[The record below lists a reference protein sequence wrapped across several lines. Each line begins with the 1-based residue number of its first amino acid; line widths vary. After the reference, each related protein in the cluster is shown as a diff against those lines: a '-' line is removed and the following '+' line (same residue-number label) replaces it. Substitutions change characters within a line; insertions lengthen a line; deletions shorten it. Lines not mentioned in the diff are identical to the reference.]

1 MEGKILKAVSSAVEK
16 GIETAVVTVLEVK
29 GSSPGKEG
37 SMMAVFSDGSI
48 LGTVGGG
55 ALEYEFIQEA
65 LKAIKE
71 NKSCEKSFELTE
83 KGSLHMKCGGFV
95 RAYIKVFAKREKL
108 LIMGGGHLGA
118 ELYTLGK
125 FLNKYVGSL
134 HMKCGG
140 FVRAYIKVF
149 AKREKLL
156 IMGGG
161 HLGAELYTLGKFL
174 NKYVVIFDDR
184 EEFFVRAYIKVF
196 AKREKLLIMGG
207 GHLGAELYTLGKF
220 LNKYVVIFD
229 DREEFANKERF
240 PEADEIIFG
249 KMKETVKNYSI
260 DENSYIIIVTR
271 GHENDKEC
279 LKAILDKKG
288 AYIKVFAKREKLLI
302 MGGGHLGAEL
312 YTLGKFLNKYVV
324 IFDDREEF
332 ANKERFPEADE
343 IIFGKMKETVK
354 NYSIDENSYII
365 IVTRGHE
372 NDKECLKAILD
383 KKVSPKYIGMVGS
396 RGKVLSTY
404 KELLDEGYS
413 KEELKKIY
421 SPIGLDISSSEP
433 KEIALGIM
441 AEITAVKNQ
450 KTGEH
455 MRDVRKIDID
465 NLN

>member
-1 MEGKILKAVSSAVEK
+1 MEGKILKAVSDAVEK
-16 GIETAVVTVLEVK
+16 GIEVAVVTVLEVK

-48 LGTVGGG
+48 IGTVGGG
-55 ALEYEFIQEA
+55 ALEYEIIQES
-65 LKAIKE
+65 LKAI
-71 NKSCEKSFELTE
+71 NKNSSCEKSFELTE
-83 KGSLHMKCGGFV
+83 TGNLHMKCGGFV
-95 RAYIKVFAKREKL
+95 RVYIK
-108 LIMGGGHLGA
+108 I
-118 ELYTLGK
+118 
-125 FLNKYVGSL
+125 
-134 HMKCGG
+134 
-140 FVRAYIKVF
+140 
-149 AKREKLL
+149 
-156 IMGGG
+156 
-161 HLGAELYTLGKFL
+161 
-174 NKYVVIFDDR
+174 
-184 EEFFVRAYIKVF
+184 F

-240 PEADEIIFG
+240 PEADEII
-249 KMKETVKNYSI
+249 
-260 DENSYIIIVTR
+260 
-271 GHENDKEC
+271 
-279 LKAILDKKG
+279 L
-288 AYIKVFAKREKLLI
+288 
-302 MGGGHLGAEL
+302 
-312 YTLGKFLNKYVV
+312 
-324 IFDDREEF
+324 
-332 ANKERFPEADE
+332 
-343 IIFGKMKETVK
+343 GKMKETVK

-383 KKVSPKYIGMVGS
+383 KKVFPKYIGMVGS

-404 KELLDEGYS
+404 KELLDEGYL

-455 MRDVRKIDID
+455 MRDIRKIDID

>member
-1 MEGKILKAVSSAVEK
+1 MEGKILKAVSSAVER

-37 SMMAVFSDGSI
+37 AMMAVFSDGSI

-71 NKSCEKSFELTE
+71 NKSYEKSFELTE
-83 KGSLHMKCGGFV
+83 KGSLHMKCGG
-95 RAYIKVFAKREKL
+95 
-108 LIMGGGHLGA
+108 
-118 ELYTLGK
+118 
-125 FLNKYVGSL
+125 
-134 HMKCGG
+134 
-140 FVRAYIKVF
+140 
-149 AKREKLL
+149 
-156 IMGGG
+156 
-161 HLGAELYTLGKFL
+161 
-174 NKYVVIFDDR
+174 
-184 EEFFVRAYIKVF
+184 FVRAYIKVF

-240 PEADEIIFG
+240 PEADEII
-249 KMKETVKNYSI
+249 
-260 DENSYIIIVTR
+260 
-271 GHENDKEC
+271 
-279 LKAILDKKG
+279 L
-288 AYIKVFAKREKLLI
+288 
-302 MGGGHLGAEL
+302 
-312 YTLGKFLNKYVV
+312 
-324 IFDDREEF
+324 
-332 ANKERFPEADE
+332 
-343 IIFGKMKETVK
+343 GKMKETVK

-383 KKVSPKYIGMVGS
+383 KKVFPKYIGMVGS

-404 KELLDEGYS
+404 KELLDEGYL

-455 MRDVRKIDID
+455 MRDIRKIDID
-465 NLN
+465 NLD

>member
-1 MEGKILKAVSSAVEK
+1 MEGKILKAVSSAVER

-37 SMMAVFSDGSI
+37 AMMAVFSDGSI

-55 ALEYEFIQEA
+55 ALEYEFIKEA

-125 FLNKYVGSL
+125 FLNKYV
-134 HMKCGG
+134 
-140 FVRAYIKVF
+140 
-149 AKREKLL
+149 
-156 IMGGG
+156 
-161 HLGAELYTLGKFL
+161 
-174 NKYVVIFDDR
+174 
-184 EEFFVRAYIKVF
+184 
-196 AKREKLLIMGG
+196 
-207 GHLGAELYTLGKF
+207 
-220 LNKYVVIFD
+220 VIFD

-240 PEADEIIFG
+240 PEADEII
-249 KMKETVKNYSI
+249 
-260 DENSYIIIVTR
+260 
-271 GHENDKEC
+271 
-279 LKAILDKKG
+279 L
-288 AYIKVFAKREKLLI
+288 
-302 MGGGHLGAEL
+302 
-312 YTLGKFLNKYVV
+312 
-324 IFDDREEF
+324 
-332 ANKERFPEADE
+332 
-343 IIFGKMKETVK
+343 GKMKETVK

-383 KKVSPKYIGMVGS
+383 KKVFPKYIGMVGS

-404 KELLDEGYS
+404 KELLDEGYL

>member
-125 FLNKYVGSL
+125 FLNKYV
-134 HMKCGG
+134 
-140 FVRAYIKVF
+140 
-149 AKREKLL
+149 
-156 IMGGG
+156 
-161 HLGAELYTLGKFL
+161 
-174 NKYVVIFDDR
+174 VV
-184 EEFFVRAYIKVF
+184 
-196 AKREKLLIMGG
+196 
-207 GHLGAELYTLGKF
+207 
-220 LNKYVVIFD
+220 FD
-229 DREEFANKERF
+229 DREEFANRERF
-240 PEADEIIFG
+240 SEADEIIFG
-249 KMKETVKNYSI
+249 KME
-260 DENSYIIIVTR
+260 
-271 GHENDKEC
+271 
-279 LKAILDKKG
+279 
-288 AYIKVFAKREKLLI
+288 
-302 MGGGHLGAEL
+302 
-312 YTLGKFLNKYVV
+312 
-324 IFDDREEF
+324 
-332 ANKERFPEADE
+332 
-343 IIFGKMKETVK
+343 ETVK

-413 KEELKKIY
+413 KKELKKIY

>member
-16 GIETAVVTVLEVK
+16 GIETAVVTILEVK

-125 FLNKYVGSL
+125 FLNKYV
-134 HMKCGG
+134 
-140 FVRAYIKVF
+140 
-149 AKREKLL
+149 
-156 IMGGG
+156 
-161 HLGAELYTLGKFL
+161 
-174 NKYVVIFDDR
+174 
-184 EEFFVRAYIKVF
+184 
-196 AKREKLLIMGG
+196 
-207 GHLGAELYTLGKF
+207 
-220 LNKYVVIFD
+220 VIFD
-229 DREEFANKERF
+229 DREEFANRKRF

-249 KMKETVKNYSI
+249 T
-260 DENSYIIIVTR
+260 
-271 GHENDKEC
+271 
-279 LKAILDKKG
+279 
-288 AYIKVFAKREKLLI
+288 
-302 MGGGHLGAEL
+302 
-312 YTLGKFLNKYVV
+312 
-324 IFDDREEF
+324 
-332 ANKERFPEADE
+332 
-343 IIFGKMKETVK
+343 MKETVK

-413 KEELKKIY
+413 KKELKKIY

>member
-95 RAYIKVFAKREKL
+95 RAYIKVF
-108 LIMGGGHLGA
+108 
-118 ELYTLGK
+118 
-125 FLNKYVGSL
+125 S
-134 HMKCGG
+134 
-140 FVRAYIKVF
+140 
-149 AKREKLL
+149 KREKLL

-174 NKYVVIFDDR
+174 NKYVV
-184 EEFFVRAYIKVF
+184 V
-196 AKREKLLIMGG
+196 
-207 GHLGAELYTLGKF
+207 
-220 LNKYVVIFD
+220 FD
-229 DREEFANKERF
+229 DREEFAKRERF
-240 PEADEIIFG
+240 
-249 KMKETVKNYSI
+249 S
-260 DENSYIIIVTR
+260 
-271 GHENDKEC
+271 
-279 LKAILDKKG
+279 
-288 AYIKVFAKREKLLI
+288 
-302 MGGGHLGAEL
+302 
-312 YTLGKFLNKYVV
+312 
-324 IFDDREEF
+324 
-332 ANKERFPEADE
+332 EADE

>member
-1 MEGKILKAVSSAVEK
+1 MEGKILKAVSDAVEK
-16 GIETAVVTVLEVK
+16 GIEVAVVTVLEVK

-37 SMMAVFSDGSI
+37 SMMAIFSDGSI
-48 LGTVGGG
+48 IGTVGGG
-55 ALEYEFIQEA
+55 ALEYEIIQES
-65 LKAIKE
+65 LKAI
-71 NKSCEKSFELTE
+71 NKNSSCEKSFELTE
-83 KGSLHMKCGGFV
+83 TGNLHMKCGGFIRV
-95 RAYIKVFAKREKL
+95 YIK
-108 LIMGGGHLGA
+108 I
-118 ELYTLGK
+118 
-125 FLNKYVGSL
+125 
-134 HMKCGG
+134 
-140 FVRAYIKVF
+140 
-149 AKREKLL
+149 
-156 IMGGG
+156 
-161 HLGAELYTLGKFL
+161 
-174 NKYVVIFDDR
+174 
-184 EEFFVRAYIKVF
+184 F

-229 DREEFANKERF
+229 DREEFANRERF
-240 PEADEIIFG
+240 
-249 KMKETVKNYSI
+249 S
-260 DENSYIIIVTR
+260 
-271 GHENDKEC
+271 
-279 LKAILDKKG
+279 
-288 AYIKVFAKREKLLI
+288 
-302 MGGGHLGAEL
+302 
-312 YTLGKFLNKYVV
+312 
-324 IFDDREEF
+324 
-332 ANKERFPEADE
+332 EADE

-455 MRDVRKIDID
+455 MRDIRKIDID
-465 NLN
+465 NLD

>member
-125 FLNKYVGSL
+125 FLNKYV
-134 HMKCGG
+134 
-140 FVRAYIKVF
+140 
-149 AKREKLL
+149 
-156 IMGGG
+156 
-161 HLGAELYTLGKFL
+161 
-174 NKYVVIFDDR
+174 
-184 EEFFVRAYIKVF
+184 
-196 AKREKLLIMGG
+196 
-207 GHLGAELYTLGKF
+207 
-220 LNKYVVIFD
+220 VIFD
-229 DREEFANKERF
+229 DREEFANRKRF

-249 KMKETVKNYSI
+249 KMEETVKNYS
-260 DENSYIIIVTR
+260 V
-271 GHENDKEC
+271 
-279 LKAILDKKG
+279 
-288 AYIKVFAKREKLLI
+288 
-302 MGGGHLGAEL
+302 
-312 YTLGKFLNKYVV
+312 
-324 IFDDREEF
+324 
-332 ANKERFPEADE
+332 
-343 IIFGKMKETVK
+343 
-354 NYSIDENSYII
+354 DENSYII

-413 KEELKKIY
+413 KDELKKIY
-421 SPIGLDISSSEP
+421 SPIGFDISSSEP

-465 NLN
+465 NLD

>member
-37 SMMAVFSDGSI
+37 AMMAVFSDGSI

-125 FLNKYVGSL
+125 FLNKYV
-134 HMKCGG
+134 
-140 FVRAYIKVF
+140 
-149 AKREKLL
+149 
-156 IMGGG
+156 
-161 HLGAELYTLGKFL
+161 
-174 NKYVVIFDDR
+174 VV
-184 EEFFVRAYIKVF
+184 
-196 AKREKLLIMGG
+196 
-207 GHLGAELYTLGKF
+207 
-220 LNKYVVIFD
+220 FD
-229 DREEFANKERF
+229 DREEFANRERF
-240 PEADEIIFG
+240 SEADEIIFG
-249 KMKETVKNYSI
+249 KMEETVKNYS
-260 DENSYIIIVTR
+260 V
-271 GHENDKEC
+271 
-279 LKAILDKKG
+279 
-288 AYIKVFAKREKLLI
+288 
-302 MGGGHLGAEL
+302 
-312 YTLGKFLNKYVV
+312 
-324 IFDDREEF
+324 
-332 ANKERFPEADE
+332 
-343 IIFGKMKETVK
+343 
-354 NYSIDENSYII
+354 DENSYII

>member
-71 NKSCEKSFELTE
+71 NKSYEKSFELTE

-95 RAYIKVFAKREKL
+95 RAYIKVFAKREK
-108 LIMGGGHLGA
+108 
-118 ELYTLGK
+118 
-125 FLNKYVGSL
+125 F
-134 HMKCGG
+134 
-140 FVRAYIKVF
+140 
-149 AKREKLL
+149 
-156 IMGGG
+156 
-161 HLGAELYTLGKFL
+161 
-174 NKYVVIFDDR
+174 
-184 EEFFVRAYIKVF
+184 
-196 AKREKLLIMGG
+196 LIMGG

-229 DREEFANKERF
+229 DREEFANRERF

-249 KMKETVKNYSI
+249 KMEETIKNYS
-260 DENSYIIIVTR
+260 V
-271 GHENDKEC
+271 
-279 LKAILDKKG
+279 
-288 AYIKVFAKREKLLI
+288 
-302 MGGGHLGAEL
+302 
-312 YTLGKFLNKYVV
+312 
-324 IFDDREEF
+324 
-332 ANKERFPEADE
+332 
-343 IIFGKMKETVK
+343 
-354 NYSIDENSYII
+354 DENSYII

>member
-125 FLNKYVGSL
+125 FLNKYV
-134 HMKCGG
+134 
-140 FVRAYIKVF
+140 
-149 AKREKLL
+149 
-156 IMGGG
+156 
-161 HLGAELYTLGKFL
+161 
-174 NKYVVIFDDR
+174 VV
-184 EEFFVRAYIKVF
+184 
-196 AKREKLLIMGG
+196 
-207 GHLGAELYTLGKF
+207 
-220 LNKYVVIFD
+220 FD
-229 DREEFANKERF
+229 DREEFANRERF
-240 PEADEIIFG
+240 
-249 KMKETVKNYSI
+249 S
-260 DENSYIIIVTR
+260 
-271 GHENDKEC
+271 
-279 LKAILDKKG
+279 
-288 AYIKVFAKREKLLI
+288 
-302 MGGGHLGAEL
+302 
-312 YTLGKFLNKYVV
+312 
-324 IFDDREEF
+324 
-332 ANKERFPEADE
+332 EADE

-383 KKVSPKYIGMVGS
+383 KKVFPKYIGMVGS

-404 KELLDEGYS
+404 KELLDEGYL

>member
-1 MEGKILKAVSSAVEK
+1 MEGKILKSVSSAVEK

-71 NKSCEKSFELTE
+71 NKSFEKSFELTE

-125 FLNKYVGSL
+125 FLNKYV
-134 HMKCGG
+134 
-140 FVRAYIKVF
+140 
-149 AKREKLL
+149 
-156 IMGGG
+156 
-161 HLGAELYTLGKFL
+161 
-174 NKYVVIFDDR
+174 
-184 EEFFVRAYIKVF
+184 
-196 AKREKLLIMGG
+196 
-207 GHLGAELYTLGKF
+207 
-220 LNKYVVIFD
+220 VIFD
-229 DREEFANKERF
+229 DREEFANRERF
-240 PEADEIIFG
+240 PEADEII
-249 KMKETVKNYSI
+249 
-260 DENSYIIIVTR
+260 
-271 GHENDKEC
+271 
-279 LKAILDKKG
+279 L
-288 AYIKVFAKREKLLI
+288 
-302 MGGGHLGAEL
+302 
-312 YTLGKFLNKYVV
+312 
-324 IFDDREEF
+324 
-332 ANKERFPEADE
+332 
-343 IIFGKMKETVK
+343 GKMKETVK

-455 MRDVRKIDID
+455 MRDIRKIDID
-465 NLN
+465 NLD

>member
-125 FLNKYVGSL
+125 FLNKYV
-134 HMKCGG
+134 
-140 FVRAYIKVF
+140 
-149 AKREKLL
+149 
-156 IMGGG
+156 
-161 HLGAELYTLGKFL
+161 
-174 NKYVVIFDDR
+174 
-184 EEFFVRAYIKVF
+184 
-196 AKREKLLIMGG
+196 
-207 GHLGAELYTLGKF
+207 
-220 LNKYVVIFD
+220 VIFD
-229 DREEFANKERF
+229 DREEFANRKRF

-249 KMKETVKNYSI
+249 KMEETVKNYS
-260 DENSYIIIVTR
+260 V
-271 GHENDKEC
+271 
-279 LKAILDKKG
+279 
-288 AYIKVFAKREKLLI
+288 
-302 MGGGHLGAEL
+302 
-312 YTLGKFLNKYVV
+312 
-324 IFDDREEF
+324 
-332 ANKERFPEADE
+332 
-343 IIFGKMKETVK
+343 
-354 NYSIDENSYII
+354 DENSYII

-421 SPIGLDISSSEP
+421 SPIGLDISSSET

>member
-125 FLNKYVGSL
+125 FLNKYV
-134 HMKCGG
+134 
-140 FVRAYIKVF
+140 
-149 AKREKLL
+149 
-156 IMGGG
+156 
-161 HLGAELYTLGKFL
+161 
-174 NKYVVIFDDR
+174 
-184 EEFFVRAYIKVF
+184 
-196 AKREKLLIMGG
+196 
-207 GHLGAELYTLGKF
+207 
-220 LNKYVVIFD
+220 VIFD
-229 DREEFANKERF
+229 DREEFANRKRF

-249 KMKETVKNYSI
+249 T
-260 DENSYIIIVTR
+260 
-271 GHENDKEC
+271 
-279 LKAILDKKG
+279 
-288 AYIKVFAKREKLLI
+288 
-302 MGGGHLGAEL
+302 
-312 YTLGKFLNKYVV
+312 
-324 IFDDREEF
+324 
-332 ANKERFPEADE
+332 
-343 IIFGKMKETVK
+343 MKETVK

-413 KEELKKIY
+413 KKELKKIY

>member
-1 MEGKILKAVSSAVEK
+1 MEGKILKAVSSAVER

-55 ALEYEFIQEA
+55 ALEYEFIKEA

-125 FLNKYVGSL
+125 FLNKYV
-134 HMKCGG
+134 
-140 FVRAYIKVF
+140 
-149 AKREKLL
+149 
-156 IMGGG
+156 
-161 HLGAELYTLGKFL
+161 
-174 NKYVVIFDDR
+174 
-184 EEFFVRAYIKVF
+184 
-196 AKREKLLIMGG
+196 
-207 GHLGAELYTLGKF
+207 
-220 LNKYVVIFD
+220 VIFD

-240 PEADEIIFG
+240 PEADEII
-249 KMKETVKNYSI
+249 
-260 DENSYIIIVTR
+260 
-271 GHENDKEC
+271 
-279 LKAILDKKG
+279 L
-288 AYIKVFAKREKLLI
+288 
-302 MGGGHLGAEL
+302 
-312 YTLGKFLNKYVV
+312 
-324 IFDDREEF
+324 
-332 ANKERFPEADE
+332 
-343 IIFGKMKETVK
+343 GKMKETVK

-383 KKVSPKYIGMVGS
+383 KKVFPKYIGMVGS

-404 KELLDEGYS
+404 KELLDEGYL

-455 MRDVRKIDID
+455 MRDIRKIDID
-465 NLN
+465 NLD

>member
-37 SMMAVFSDGSI
+37 AMMAVFSDGSI

-125 FLNKYVGSL
+125 FLNKYV
-134 HMKCGG
+134 
-140 FVRAYIKVF
+140 
-149 AKREKLL
+149 
-156 IMGGG
+156 
-161 HLGAELYTLGKFL
+161 
-174 NKYVVIFDDR
+174 
-184 EEFFVRAYIKVF
+184 
-196 AKREKLLIMGG
+196 
-207 GHLGAELYTLGKF
+207 
-220 LNKYVVIFD
+220 VIFD
-229 DREEFANKERF
+229 DREEFANRERF
-240 PEADEIIFG
+240 SEADEIIFG

-271 GHENDKEC
+271 GD
-279 LKAILDKKG
+279 
-288 AYIKVFAKREKLLI
+288 
-302 MGGGHLGAEL
+302 
-312 YTLGKFLNKYVV
+312 
-324 IFDDREEF
+324 
-332 ANKERFPEADE
+332 
-343 IIFGKMKETVK
+343 
-354 NYSIDENSYII
+354 
-365 IVTRGHE
+365 E

>member
-125 FLNKYVGSL
+125 FLNKYV
-134 HMKCGG
+134 
-140 FVRAYIKVF
+140 
-149 AKREKLL
+149 
-156 IMGGG
+156 
-161 HLGAELYTLGKFL
+161 
-174 NKYVVIFDDR
+174 
-184 EEFFVRAYIKVF
+184 
-196 AKREKLLIMGG
+196 
-207 GHLGAELYTLGKF
+207 
-220 LNKYVVIFD
+220 VIFD
-229 DREEFANKERF
+229 DREEFANRERF

-249 KMKETVKNYSI
+249 KMKETVKNYS
-260 DENSYIIIVTR
+260 V
-271 GHENDKEC
+271 
-279 LKAILDKKG
+279 
-288 AYIKVFAKREKLLI
+288 
-302 MGGGHLGAEL
+302 
-312 YTLGKFLNKYVV
+312 
-324 IFDDREEF
+324 
-332 ANKERFPEADE
+332 
-343 IIFGKMKETVK
+343 
-354 NYSIDENSYII
+354 DENSYII

>member
-125 FLNKYVGSL
+125 FLNKYV
-134 HMKCGG
+134 
-140 FVRAYIKVF
+140 
-149 AKREKLL
+149 
-156 IMGGG
+156 
-161 HLGAELYTLGKFL
+161 
-174 NKYVVIFDDR
+174 
-184 EEFFVRAYIKVF
+184 
-196 AKREKLLIMGG
+196 
-207 GHLGAELYTLGKF
+207 
-220 LNKYVVIFD
+220 VIFD
-229 DREEFANKERF
+229 DREEFANRKRF

-249 KMKETVKNYSI
+249 TMKETVKNYSI
-260 DENSYIIIVTR
+260 DEN
-271 GHENDKEC
+271 
-279 LKAILDKKG
+279 L
-288 AYIKVFAKREKLLI
+288 
-302 MGGGHLGAEL
+302 
-312 YTLGKFLNKYVV
+312 
-324 IFDDREEF
+324 
-332 ANKERFPEADE
+332 
-343 IIFGKMKETVK
+343 
-354 NYSIDENSYII
+354 YII

-413 KEELKKIY
+413 KKELKKIY

>member
-1 MEGKILKAVSSAVEK
+1 MEGKILKAVSSAVER

-83 KGSLHMKCGGFV
+83 Q
-95 RAYIKVFAKREKL
+95 
-108 LIMGGGHLGA
+108 
-118 ELYTLGK
+118 
-125 FLNKYVGSL
+125 GSL

-184 EEFFVRAYIKVF
+184 EEF
-196 AKREKLLIMGG
+196 
-207 GHLGAELYTLGKF
+207 
-220 LNKYVVIFD
+220 
-229 DREEFANKERF
+229 ANR
-240 PEADEIIFG
+240 
-249 KMKETVKNYSI
+249 
-260 DENSYIIIVTR
+260 
-271 GHENDKEC
+271 
-279 LKAILDKKG
+279 
-288 AYIKVFAKREKLLI
+288 
-302 MGGGHLGAEL
+302 
-312 YTLGKFLNKYVV
+312 
-324 IFDDREEF
+324 
-332 ANKERFPEADE
+332 ERFPEADE

-404 KELLDEGYS
+404 KELLDEGYL

-465 NLN
+465 NLD

>member
-1 MEGKILKAVSSAVEK
+1 MEGKILKAVSSAVER

-55 ALEYEFIQEA
+55 ALEYEFIKEA

-125 FLNKYVGSL
+125 FLNKYV
-134 HMKCGG
+134 
-140 FVRAYIKVF
+140 
-149 AKREKLL
+149 
-156 IMGGG
+156 
-161 HLGAELYTLGKFL
+161 
-174 NKYVVIFDDR
+174 
-184 EEFFVRAYIKVF
+184 
-196 AKREKLLIMGG
+196 
-207 GHLGAELYTLGKF
+207 
-220 LNKYVVIFD
+220 VIFD
-229 DREEFANKERF
+229 DREEFANRERF
-240 PEADEIIFG
+240 PEVDEII
-249 KMKETVKNYSI
+249 
-260 DENSYIIIVTR
+260 
-271 GHENDKEC
+271 
-279 LKAILDKKG
+279 L
-288 AYIKVFAKREKLLI
+288 
-302 MGGGHLGAEL
+302 
-312 YTLGKFLNKYVV
+312 
-324 IFDDREEF
+324 
-332 ANKERFPEADE
+332 
-343 IIFGKMKETVK
+343 GKMKETVK

-383 KKVSPKYIGMVGS
+383 KKVFPKYIGMVGS

-404 KELLDEGYS
+404 KELLDEGYL

-465 NLN
+465 NLD

>member
-125 FLNKYVGSL
+125 FLNKYV
-134 HMKCGG
+134 
-140 FVRAYIKVF
+140 
-149 AKREKLL
+149 
-156 IMGGG
+156 
-161 HLGAELYTLGKFL
+161 
-174 NKYVVIFDDR
+174 VV
-184 EEFFVRAYIKVF
+184 
-196 AKREKLLIMGG
+196 
-207 GHLGAELYTLGKF
+207 
-220 LNKYVVIFD
+220 FD
-229 DREEFANKERF
+229 DREEFANRERF
-240 PEADEIIFG
+240 
-249 KMKETVKNYSI
+249 S
-260 DENSYIIIVTR
+260 
-271 GHENDKEC
+271 
-279 LKAILDKKG
+279 
-288 AYIKVFAKREKLLI
+288 
-302 MGGGHLGAEL
+302 
-312 YTLGKFLNKYVV
+312 
-324 IFDDREEF
+324 
-332 ANKERFPEADE
+332 EADE

-404 KELLDEGYS
+404 KELLDEGYL
-413 KEELKKIY
+413 KKKKKKIY

>member
-71 NKSCEKSFELTE
+71 NKSYEKSFELTE

-125 FLNKYVGSL
+125 FLNKYV
-134 HMKCGG
+134 
-140 FVRAYIKVF
+140 
-149 AKREKLL
+149 
-156 IMGGG
+156 
-161 HLGAELYTLGKFL
+161 
-174 NKYVVIFDDR
+174 
-184 EEFFVRAYIKVF
+184 
-196 AKREKLLIMGG
+196 
-207 GHLGAELYTLGKF
+207 
-220 LNKYVVIFD
+220 VIFD
-229 DREEFANKERF
+229 DREEFANRERF
-240 PEADEIIFG
+240 HEADEIIFG
-249 KMKETVKNYSI
+249 KME
-260 DENSYIIIVTR
+260 
-271 GHENDKEC
+271 
-279 LKAILDKKG
+279 
-288 AYIKVFAKREKLLI
+288 
-302 MGGGHLGAEL
+302 
-312 YTLGKFLNKYVV
+312 
-324 IFDDREEF
+324 
-332 ANKERFPEADE
+332 
-343 IIFGKMKETVK
+343 ETVK

>member
-125 FLNKYVGSL
+125 FLNKYV
-134 HMKCGG
+134 
-140 FVRAYIKVF
+140 
-149 AKREKLL
+149 
-156 IMGGG
+156 
-161 HLGAELYTLGKFL
+161 
-174 NKYVVIFDDR
+174 
-184 EEFFVRAYIKVF
+184 
-196 AKREKLLIMGG
+196 
-207 GHLGAELYTLGKF
+207 
-220 LNKYVVIFD
+220 VIFD
-229 DREEFANKERF
+229 DREEFANRKRF

-249 KMKETVKNYSI
+249 KME
-260 DENSYIIIVTR
+260 
-271 GHENDKEC
+271 
-279 LKAILDKKG
+279 
-288 AYIKVFAKREKLLI
+288 
-302 MGGGHLGAEL
+302 
-312 YTLGKFLNKYVV
+312 
-324 IFDDREEF
+324 
-332 ANKERFPEADE
+332 
-343 IIFGKMKETVK
+343 ETVK

>member
-125 FLNKYVGSL
+125 FLNKYV
-134 HMKCGG
+134 
-140 FVRAYIKVF
+140 
-149 AKREKLL
+149 
-156 IMGGG
+156 
-161 HLGAELYTLGKFL
+161 
-174 NKYVVIFDDR
+174 
-184 EEFFVRAYIKVF
+184 
-196 AKREKLLIMGG
+196 
-207 GHLGAELYTLGKF
+207 
-220 LNKYVVIFD
+220 VIFD

-249 KMKETVKNYSI
+249 KMEETVKNYS
-260 DENSYIIIVTR
+260 V
-271 GHENDKEC
+271 
-279 LKAILDKKG
+279 
-288 AYIKVFAKREKLLI
+288 
-302 MGGGHLGAEL
+302 
-312 YTLGKFLNKYVV
+312 
-324 IFDDREEF
+324 
-332 ANKERFPEADE
+332 
-343 IIFGKMKETVK
+343 
-354 NYSIDENSYII
+354 DENSYII

-413 KEELKKIY
+413 KEELKKIF

>member
-55 ALEYEFIQEA
+55 ALEYEFIKEA

-125 FLNKYVGSL
+125 FLNKYV
-134 HMKCGG
+134 
-140 FVRAYIKVF
+140 
-149 AKREKLL
+149 
-156 IMGGG
+156 
-161 HLGAELYTLGKFL
+161 
-174 NKYVVIFDDR
+174 
-184 EEFFVRAYIKVF
+184 
-196 AKREKLLIMGG
+196 
-207 GHLGAELYTLGKF
+207 
-220 LNKYVVIFD
+220 VIFD
-229 DREEFANKERF
+229 DREEFANRERF
-240 PEADEIIFG
+240 PEADEII
-249 KMKETVKNYSI
+249 
-260 DENSYIIIVTR
+260 
-271 GHENDKEC
+271 
-279 LKAILDKKG
+279 L
-288 AYIKVFAKREKLLI
+288 
-302 MGGGHLGAEL
+302 
-312 YTLGKFLNKYVV
+312 
-324 IFDDREEF
+324 
-332 ANKERFPEADE
+332 
-343 IIFGKMKETVK
+343 GKMKETVK

-404 KELLDEGYS
+404 KELLDKGYL

-455 MRDVRKIDID
+455 MRDIRKIDID

>member
-95 RAYIKVFAKREKL
+95 RAYIKVF
-108 LIMGGGHLGA
+108 
-118 ELYTLGK
+118 
-125 FLNKYVGSL
+125 S
-134 HMKCGG
+134 
-140 FVRAYIKVF
+140 
-149 AKREKLL
+149 KREKLL

-174 NKYVVIFDDR
+174 NKYVV
-184 EEFFVRAYIKVF
+184 V
-196 AKREKLLIMGG
+196 
-207 GHLGAELYTLGKF
+207 
-220 LNKYVVIFD
+220 FD
-229 DREEFANKERF
+229 DREEFANRERF
-240 PEADEIIFG
+240 SEADEIIFG
-249 KMKETVKNYSI
+249 KT
-260 DENSYIIIVTR
+260 
-271 GHENDKEC
+271 
-279 LKAILDKKG
+279 
-288 AYIKVFAKREKLLI
+288 
-302 MGGGHLGAEL
+302 
-312 YTLGKFLNKYVV
+312 
-324 IFDDREEF
+324 
-332 ANKERFPEADE
+332 
-343 IIFGKMKETVK
+343 KETVK

>member
-37 SMMAVFSDGSI
+37 AMMAVFSDGSI

-55 ALEYEFIQEA
+55 ALEYEFIKEA

-125 FLNKYVGSL
+125 FLNKYV
-134 HMKCGG
+134 
-140 FVRAYIKVF
+140 
-149 AKREKLL
+149 
-156 IMGGG
+156 
-161 HLGAELYTLGKFL
+161 
-174 NKYVVIFDDR
+174 
-184 EEFFVRAYIKVF
+184 
-196 AKREKLLIMGG
+196 
-207 GHLGAELYTLGKF
+207 
-220 LNKYVVIFD
+220 VIFD
-229 DREEFANKERF
+229 DREEFANRERF
-240 PEADEIIFG
+240 PEADEII
-249 KMKETVKNYSI
+249 
-260 DENSYIIIVTR
+260 
-271 GHENDKEC
+271 
-279 LKAILDKKG
+279 L
-288 AYIKVFAKREKLLI
+288 
-302 MGGGHLGAEL
+302 
-312 YTLGKFLNKYVV
+312 
-324 IFDDREEF
+324 
-332 ANKERFPEADE
+332 
-343 IIFGKMKETVK
+343 GKMKETVK

-383 KKVSPKYIGMVGS
+383 KKVFPKYIGMVGS

-404 KELLDEGYS
+404 KELLDEGYL

-455 MRDVRKIDID
+455 MRDIRKIDID
-465 NLN
+465 NLD

>member
-125 FLNKYVGSL
+125 FLNKYV
-134 HMKCGG
+134 
-140 FVRAYIKVF
+140 
-149 AKREKLL
+149 
-156 IMGGG
+156 
-161 HLGAELYTLGKFL
+161 
-174 NKYVVIFDDR
+174 VV
-184 EEFFVRAYIKVF
+184 
-196 AKREKLLIMGG
+196 
-207 GHLGAELYTLGKF
+207 
-220 LNKYVVIFD
+220 FD
-229 DREEFANKERF
+229 DREEFANRERF
-240 PEADEIIFG
+240 SEADEIIFG
-249 KMKETVKNYSI
+249 KMEETVKNYS
-260 DENSYIIIVTR
+260 V
-271 GHENDKEC
+271 
-279 LKAILDKKG
+279 
-288 AYIKVFAKREKLLI
+288 
-302 MGGGHLGAEL
+302 
-312 YTLGKFLNKYVV
+312 
-324 IFDDREEF
+324 
-332 ANKERFPEADE
+332 
-343 IIFGKMKETVK
+343 
-354 NYSIDENSYII
+354 DENSYII

-413 KEELKKIY
+413 KEELKKIF

-441 AEITAVKNQ
+441 AEIIAVKNQ

>member
-125 FLNKYVGSL
+125 FLNKYV
-134 HMKCGG
+134 
-140 FVRAYIKVF
+140 
-149 AKREKLL
+149 
-156 IMGGG
+156 
-161 HLGAELYTLGKFL
+161 
-174 NKYVVIFDDR
+174 
-184 EEFFVRAYIKVF
+184 
-196 AKREKLLIMGG
+196 
-207 GHLGAELYTLGKF
+207 
-220 LNKYVVIFD
+220 VIFD
-229 DREEFANKERF
+229 DREEFANRKRF

-249 KMKETVKNYSI
+249 T
-260 DENSYIIIVTR
+260 
-271 GHENDKEC
+271 
-279 LKAILDKKG
+279 
-288 AYIKVFAKREKLLI
+288 
-302 MGGGHLGAEL
+302 
-312 YTLGKFLNKYVV
+312 
-324 IFDDREEF
+324 
-332 ANKERFPEADE
+332 
-343 IIFGKMKETVK
+343 MKETVK

-404 KELLDEGYS
+404 KELLDEGYL

-455 MRDVRKIDID
+455 MRDIRKIDID

>member
-125 FLNKYVGSL
+125 FLNKYV
-134 HMKCGG
+134 
-140 FVRAYIKVF
+140 
-149 AKREKLL
+149 
-156 IMGGG
+156 
-161 HLGAELYTLGKFL
+161 
-174 NKYVVIFDDR
+174 VV
-184 EEFFVRAYIKVF
+184 
-196 AKREKLLIMGG
+196 
-207 GHLGAELYTLGKF
+207 
-220 LNKYVVIFD
+220 FD
-229 DREEFANKERF
+229 DREEFANRERF
-240 PEADEIIFG
+240 SEADEIIFG
-249 KMKETVKNYSI
+249 KMEETIKNYS
-260 DENSYIIIVTR
+260 V
-271 GHENDKEC
+271 
-279 LKAILDKKG
+279 
-288 AYIKVFAKREKLLI
+288 
-302 MGGGHLGAEL
+302 
-312 YTLGKFLNKYVV
+312 
-324 IFDDREEF
+324 
-332 ANKERFPEADE
+332 
-343 IIFGKMKETVK
+343 
-354 NYSIDENSYII
+354 DENSYII

-413 KEELKKIY
+413 EEELKKIY
-421 SPIGLDISSSEP
+421 SPIGLDISSFEP

-441 AEITAVKNQ
+441 AEIIAVKNQ

>member
-125 FLNKYVGSL
+125 FLNKYV
-134 HMKCGG
+134 
-140 FVRAYIKVF
+140 
-149 AKREKLL
+149 
-156 IMGGG
+156 
-161 HLGAELYTLGKFL
+161 
-174 NKYVVIFDDR
+174 VV
-184 EEFFVRAYIKVF
+184 
-196 AKREKLLIMGG
+196 
-207 GHLGAELYTLGKF
+207 
-220 LNKYVVIFD
+220 FD
-229 DREEFANKERF
+229 DREEFANRERF
-240 PEADEIIFG
+240 
-249 KMKETVKNYSI
+249 S
-260 DENSYIIIVTR
+260 
-271 GHENDKEC
+271 
-279 LKAILDKKG
+279 
-288 AYIKVFAKREKLLI
+288 
-302 MGGGHLGAEL
+302 
-312 YTLGKFLNKYVV
+312 
-324 IFDDREEF
+324 
-332 ANKERFPEADE
+332 EADE

-413 KEELKKIY
+413 EEELKKIY

>member
-1 MEGKILKAVSSAVEK
+1 MEGKILKAVSSAVER

-37 SMMAVFSDGSI
+37 AMMAVFSDGSI

-55 ALEYEFIQEA
+55 ALEYEFIKEA

-125 FLNKYVGSL
+125 FLNKYV
-134 HMKCGG
+134 
-140 FVRAYIKVF
+140 
-149 AKREKLL
+149 
-156 IMGGG
+156 
-161 HLGAELYTLGKFL
+161 
-174 NKYVVIFDDR
+174 
-184 EEFFVRAYIKVF
+184 
-196 AKREKLLIMGG
+196 
-207 GHLGAELYTLGKF
+207 
-220 LNKYVVIFD
+220 VIFD

-240 PEADEIIFG
+240 PEADEII
-249 KMKETVKNYSI
+249 
-260 DENSYIIIVTR
+260 
-271 GHENDKEC
+271 
-279 LKAILDKKG
+279 L
-288 AYIKVFAKREKLLI
+288 
-302 MGGGHLGAEL
+302 
-312 YTLGKFLNKYVV
+312 
-324 IFDDREEF
+324 
-332 ANKERFPEADE
+332 
-343 IIFGKMKETVK
+343 GKMKETVK

-383 KKVSPKYIGMVGS
+383 KKVFPKYIGMVGS

-404 KELLDEGYS
+404 KELLDKGYL

-465 NLN
+465 NLD

>member
-1 MEGKILKAVSSAVEK
+1 MEGKILKAVSSAVER

-55 ALEYEFIQEA
+55 ALEYEFIKEA

-125 FLNKYVGSL
+125 FLNKYV
-134 HMKCGG
+134 
-140 FVRAYIKVF
+140 
-149 AKREKLL
+149 
-156 IMGGG
+156 
-161 HLGAELYTLGKFL
+161 
-174 NKYVVIFDDR
+174 
-184 EEFFVRAYIKVF
+184 
-196 AKREKLLIMGG
+196 
-207 GHLGAELYTLGKF
+207 
-220 LNKYVVIFD
+220 VIFD
-229 DREEFANKERF
+229 DREEFANR
-240 PEADEIIFG
+240 
-249 KMKETVKNYSI
+249 
-260 DENSYIIIVTR
+260 
-271 GHENDKEC
+271 
-279 LKAILDKKG
+279 
-288 AYIKVFAKREKLLI
+288 
-302 MGGGHLGAEL
+302 
-312 YTLGKFLNKYVV
+312 
-324 IFDDREEF
+324 
-332 ANKERFPEADE
+332 ERFPEADE

-383 KKVSPKYIGMVGS
+383 KKVFPKYIGMVGS

-404 KELLDEGYS
+404 KELLDEGYL

-455 MRDVRKIDID
+455 MRDIRKIDID